1 MWGAFGGDNFY
12 GPILIELA
20 VFADGG
26 VAWDRGS
33 SPSFADGNR
42 DFVKSV
48 GAAARINVFG
58 YAVAEINHVRPLDR
72 PGKGWFWQFSLLPGF

>member
-1 MWGAFGGDNFY
+1 
-12 GPILIELA
+12 
-20 VFADGG
+20 
-26 VAWDRGS
+26 
-33 SPSFADGNR
+33 
-42 DFVKSV
+42 VKSV